1 MARRGRPPGSKNR
14 LSPPQKA
21 WLSNALR
28 EATNGGADV
37 VRVLATLA
45 QGESV
50 VRKDGSLLTP
60 DVRQTL
66 DAIAEF
72 FDRAVGRPQQSISAE
87 LDAGDASVSVTID
100 TSAAS
105 QNRAKLEAMIQAR
118 AEVIAGN
125 LQRVK
130 PLPDGRT
137 PDGHGD

>member
-1 MARRGRPPGSKNR
+1 
-14 LSPPQKA
+14 
-21 WLSNALR
+21 
-28 EATNGGADV
+28 

-87 LDAGDASVSVTID
+87 LEAGDATVSVTID
-100 TSAAS
+100 SATAAA
-105 QNRAKLEAMIQAR
+105 NRSKLEAMIQAR

-130 PLPDGRT
+130 PLPDGHV
-137 PDGHGD
+137 D